1 MKDSMKVDPP
11 AGIAQDALFVPS
23 PKSFW
28 ELMSQETM
36 IEPDLLLNNDLND
49 IQNIENIQT
58 EVKFSC

>member
-36 IEPDLLLNNDLND
+36 IEPDLLLND